1 MDEGHV
7 SALILL
13 DSSAAFD
20 TVDHTILLKRLRDI
34 IGLQGN
40 ALKWCQSYLQNRP
53 QHVRIG
59 NSTSDPVVHDF
70 SVPQGSVLGP
80 LWFTVYTYPV
90 HSIILK
96 HKLNYHV
103 YADDTQLYFSFKP
116 SKHFADE
123 SISRIETCV
132 GEIRVWMQDNFL
144 KLNDNK
150 TEFMIIGSRQ
160 QLSKV
165 TIPHIN
171 IGDSEVTAVTKAR
184 NLGVIFDSSM
194 TLNSHISS
202 IARSTTFHI
211 RNIGK
216 VRKYLT
222 QKATEQIVH
231 SVVVSRLDMC
241 NSLLYGLP
249 NTQIERL
256 QRIQNYAARVITL
269 NKKSCHITPILKEL
283 HWLPVSSRVKY
294 KLLLFVYKS
303 LTNNAP
309 AYIDD
314 LLKPYNPP
322 RKLRS
327 YNSSLLIEPIS
338 NHSWGDRSFS
348 HAAPRLW
355 NKLPALVKS
364 SVSLTQ
370 FKKNLKTHL
379 FNQVFEKMV

>member
-1 MDEGHV
+1 M
-7 SALILL
+7 IL
-13 DSSAAFD
+13 
-20 TVDHTILLKRLRDI
+20 
-34 IGLQGN
+34 
-40 ALKWCQSYLQNRP
+40 
-53 QHVRIG
+53 
-59 NSTSDPVVHDF
+59 
-70 SVPQGSVLGP
+70 
-80 LWFTVYTYPV
+80 
-90 HSIILK
+90 
-96 HKLNYHV
+96 
-103 YADDTQLYFSFKP
+103 
-116 SKHFADE
+116 
-123 SISRIETCV
+123 
-132 GEIRVWMQDNFL
+132 
-144 KLNDNK
+144 
-150 TEFMIIGSRQ
+150 GSRQ